1 MSSFVLPM
9 VLINLYQVTRSP
21 PSHPPSSPCVLF
33 FPVSLPPVSEET
45 DYIDL
50 DLVEFHD
57 EELRDIAS
65 ILELSDTTKDKVT
78 FTV

>member
-1 MSSFVLPM
+1 MVLP
-9 VLINLYQVTRSP
+9 LKPTLLEGA
-21 PSHPPSSPCVLF
+21 LF

-45 DYIDL
+45 DYVDL

>member
-1 MSSFVLPM
+1 MSSFCVANC
-9 VLINLYQVTRSP
+9 VNQSVSSHKVT
-21 PSHPPSSPCVLF
+21 PSHQSSSRCVLF
-33 FPVSLPPVSEET
+33 LPVSLPPVSEET

>member
-1 MSSFVLPM
+1 MINFCVTNHVNPSVSSHKVTPLPPTFLSLCFV
-9 VLINLYQVTRSP
+9 
-21 PSHPPSSPCVLF
+21 
-33 FPVSLPPVSEET
+33 FPISLPPVSEET

>member
-1 MSSFVLPM
+1 MSNFCVANHVNQSVSSHKVTPLPPIFLSLCFVL
-9 VLINLYQVTRSP
+9 SCF
-21 PSHPPSSPCVLF
+21 S
-33 FPVSLPPVSEET
+33 PPVSEET
-45 DYIDL
+45 DYVDL

>member
-1 MSSFVLPM
+1 
-9 VLINLYQVTRSP
+9 
-21 PSHPPSSPCVLF
+21 LF